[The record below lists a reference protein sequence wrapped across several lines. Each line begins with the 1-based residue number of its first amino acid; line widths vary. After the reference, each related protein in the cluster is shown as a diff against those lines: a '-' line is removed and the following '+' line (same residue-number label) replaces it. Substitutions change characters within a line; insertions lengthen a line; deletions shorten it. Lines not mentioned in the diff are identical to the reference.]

1 MEKNVTG
8 RKRKWQ
14 VYLLA
19 GVVFSAGLISPMF
32 PAKTMQVYAA
42 ETESVQAETIADGTY
57 TINGVLRHAV
67 QDQDSMGNTA
77 ISKPMTLQVSGGNCQ
92 LVLDLVPLTIR
103 LGKKDFNGYLAEMLY
118 YPDVD
123 GRVPTESDAASG
135 AEILEQYDGVYD
147 SYNDPENGLD
157 ENVKGMIY
165 PKKIAI
171 PVTEGDGEIWTQV
184 YVPVMEAVS
193 AGSGEQYARLQLDWS
208 SLTPVSKPTD
218 PSTEPSTETPS
229 TGQPST
235 EQPGNNGNQNPSSE
249 KTDKSGLHTLLL
261 SATSL
266 SGRENV
272 YTKESLEALKKA
284 IAVAQ
289 NVYDNEN
296 ATKLQITKQQNA
308 LSQAIINLDQKKTI
322 SSTEDN
328 SGESLD
334 IKTLSDGVYYL
345 PGKMMKIDKQSLS
358 MANEALDHTV
368 KLTVKKKK
376 YTLTLSFN
384 GLTIN
389 GQKGYLGWLKY
400 YKVGYRTDAY
410 GGPVGSPK
418 EVDVTKKQ
426 NGTDYPKEI
435 SFTMIAEAK
444 KDGYVPLQ
452 VFVPVMDA
460 ISAGSG
466 TQNVYLKLDLENITL
481 DKKSVKETEDNGNS
495 GSGTD
500 TGSGT
505 QGSHTNGTTGNKT
518 AASGNGSVGS
528 PLGNQSLPVSSQTKG
543 TSVLPSSNASKKTKD
558 AAKSSREQKESEAA
572 KEEAVLKNKI
582 EDAAGQA
589 ASVSAESQQQE
600 DSENGDTVTTG
611 QGTSG
616 AQSKK
621 GNPVAAALP
630 SLGALLAAGTGVL
643 YKIRSRRW
651 VL

>member
-1 MEKNVTG
+1 MERNVTG
-8 RKRKWQ
+8 RKRKCQ
-14 VYLLA
+14 VCLLA

-32 PAKTMQVYAA
+32 SAKTMQVYAA
-42 ETESVQAETIADGTY
+42 ETEGVQAETVADGTY

-92 LVLDLVPLTIR
+92 LVLDLVPLTVR
-103 LGKKDFNGYLAEMLY
+103 LGKKDFNGYLAETLY

-123 GRVPTESDAASG
+123 GRVPTESDAAS
-135 AEILEQYDGVYD
+135 ASEILEQYDGVYD

-165 PKKIAI
+165 PKKISI
-171 PVTEGDGEIWTQV
+171 PVMAGDSEIWTQV

-208 SLTPVSKPTD
+208 SLTLVSKPTED
-218 PSTEPSTETPS
+218 STEPSTETPS

-235 EQPGNNGNQNPSSE
+235 EQSGNNGNQKPSSE

-308 LSQAIINLDQKKTI
+308 LSQAIINLEQKETT

-328 SGESLD
+328 SKNLD

-345 PGKMMKIDKQSLS
+345 PGKMMKTDKQALS

-376 YTLTLSFN
+376 YMLTLSFN

-389 GQKGYLGWLKY
+389 SQKGYLGWLKY
-400 YKVGYRTDAY
+400 YKAGYKTDTY
-410 GGPVGSPK
+410 GGPVGDLKS
-418 EVDVTKKQ
+418 VDVTKKQ
-426 NGTDYPKEI
+426 SGTDYPKEI

-466 TQNVYLKLDLENITL
+466 TQNVYLKLDLKNITQ

-495 GSGTD
+495 GSGT
-500 TGSGT
+500 
-505 QGSHTNGTTGNKT
+505 QGSRTNGTIGNKT
-518 AASGNGSVGS
+518 VASGNGSTGS
-528 PLGNQSLPVSSQTKG
+528 SLGNQLLPGNSQTKG
-543 TSVLPSSNASKKTKD
+543 TSVLPSSNVSKN
-558 AAKSSREQKESEAA
+558 AAKSSKEQKDSEAA
-572 KEEAVLKNKI
+572 KEETVLKNKI
-582 EDAAGQA
+582 EDVTEQV
-589 ASVSAESQQQE
+589 ASVHADSQQE
-600 DSENGDTVTTG
+600 DSENDDMVATG
-611 QGTSG
+611 SRASG

-621 GNPVAAALP
+621 GNPVAVALP
-630 SLGALLAAGTGVL
+630 SLGALLAAGAGVL

>member
-1 MEKNVTG
+1 MERNVTG

-14 VYLLA
+14 VCLLA
-19 GVVFSAGLISPMF
+19 GAVFSASLISPMLS
-32 PAKTMQVYAA
+32 AKTVQVYAA

-123 GRVPTESDAASG
+123 GSVPTESDAASG

-171 PVTEGDGEIWTQV
+171 PVTVGDGEIWTQV

-208 SLTPVSKPTD
+208 SLTPVSKPTE

-235 EQPGNNGNQNPSSE
+235 EQPGNNGNQKPSSE
-249 KTDKSGLHTLLL
+249 KPDKSGLHTLLL

-284 IAVAQ
+284 IAAAQ

-308 LSQAIINLDQKKTI
+308 LSQAIINLEQKKTT

-328 SGESLD
+328 SGESLN

-345 PGKMMKIDKQSLS
+345 PGKMMKTDKQSLS

-400 YKVGYRTDAY
+400 YKDGYQTDAY

-418 EVDVTKKQ
+418 AVDVTKKQ

-466 TQNVYLKLDLENITL
+466 IQNVYLKLDLENITQNQN
-481 DKKSVKETEDNGNS
+481 KVKETEDNSNS
-495 GSGTD
+495 GSGTGN
-500 TGSGT
+500 GSGT
-505 QGSHTNGTTGNKT
+505 QGSRSNGTIGSKT
-518 AASGNGSVGS
+518 AASGNGSAGS
-528 PLGNQSLPVSSQTKG
+528 SLGNQSLPGSSQTKG
-543 TSVLPSSNASKKTKD
+543 TSTLPSSDASKKTKD
-558 AAKSSREQKESEAA
+558 AAKSSKEQKDREAA

-589 ASVSAESQQQE
+589 TSVSAESQQQE
-600 DSENGDTVTTG
+600 DAENGDTVTTG

-616 AQSKK
+616 AQSKN
-621 GNPVAAALP
+621 GSPAAAALP
-630 SLGALLAAGTGVL
+630 SLGALLAAGAGVL

>member
-171 PVTEGDGEIWTQV
+171 PVTKGDGEIWTQV

-218 PSTEPSTETPS
+218 PSTDPSTETPS

-249 KTDKSGLHTLLL
+249 KADKFGLHTLLL

-308 LSQAIINLDQKKTI
+308 LSQAIINLDQKKTT

-621 GNPVAAALP
+621 GNPVADALP

>member
-1 MEKNVTG
+1 MTG

-77 ISKPMTLQVSGGNCQ
+77 VSKPMTLQVSGGNCQ

-208 SLTPVSKPTD
+208 SLTPVSKPTE

-345 PGKMMKIDKQSLS
+345 PGKMMKTDKQSLS

-376 YTLTLSFN
+376 YTLTLSFSD
-384 GLTIN
+384 LTIN

-400 YKVGYRTDAY
+400 YKDGYQTDAY
-410 GGPVGSPK
+410 GGPIGSPK
-418 EVDVTKKQ
+418 AVDVTKKQ

-466 TQNVYLKLDLENITL
+466 IQNVYLKLDLENITQ
-481 DKKSVKETEDNGNS
+481 DQNKVKETEDNSNS
-495 GSGTD
+495 
-500 TGSGT
+500 GSGT
-505 QGSHTNGTTGNKT
+505 QGSRTNGTIGSKT
-518 AASGNGSVGS
+518 AASGNGSAGS
-528 PLGNQSLPVSSQTKG
+528 SLGNQSLPVSSQTKG
-543 TSVLPSSNASKKTKD
+543 TSTLPSSYALKKTKD
-558 AAKSSREQKESEAA
+558 AAKSSKKQKDSEAA
-572 KEEAVLKNKI
+572 KEDAVLKNKI

-611 QGTSG
+611 QGRSG

-630 SLGALLAAGTGVL
+630 SLGALLAAGAGVL

>member
-92 LVLDLVPLTIR
+92 LVLDLVPLTIH

-345 PGKMMKIDKQSLS
+345 PGKMMKTDKQSLS

-400 YKVGYRTDAY
+400 YKVGYQTDAY

-481 DKKSVKETEDNGNS
+481 DKKV
-495 GSGTD
+495 
-500 TGSGT
+500 
-505 QGSHTNGTTGNKT
+505 
-518 AASGNGSVGS
+518 
-528 PLGNQSLPVSSQTKG
+528 
-543 TSVLPSSNASKKTKD
+543 
-558 AAKSSREQKESEAA
+558 
-572 KEEAVLKNKI
+572 
-582 EDAAGQA
+582 
-589 ASVSAESQQQE
+589 
-600 DSENGDTVTTG
+600 
-611 QGTSG
+611 
-616 AQSKK
+616 
-621 GNPVAAALP
+621 
-630 SLGALLAAGTGVL
+630 
-643 YKIRSRRW
+643 
-651 VL
+651 

>member
-1 MEKNVTG
+1 MERNVTE

-14 VYLLA
+14 VCLLA
-19 GVVFSAGLISPMF
+19 GAVFSASLISPMLSV
-32 PAKTMQVYAA
+32 KTVQVYAA
-42 ETESVQAETIADGTY
+42 ETENVQAETIADGTY

-193 AGSGEQYARLQLDWS
+193 AGSGEQYARLQLDWG
-208 SLTPVSKPTD
+208 SLTPVSKPTE

-235 EQPGNNGNQNPSSE
+235 EQPGNNGNQKPSSE
-249 KTDKSGLHTLLL
+249 KPDKSGLHTLLL

-284 IAVAQ
+284 IAAAQ

-308 LSQAIINLDQKKTI
+308 LSQAIINLEQKKTT

-345 PGKMMKIDKQSLS
+345 PGKMMKTNKQSLS

-376 YTLTLSFN
+376 YTLTLNFS

-389 GQKGYLGWLKY
+389 SQKGYLGWLKY
-400 YKVGYRTDAY
+400 YKTGYKTDAY
-410 GGPVGSPK
+410 GGPVGSLK
-418 EVDVTKKQ
+418 AVDVTKKQ

-435 SFTMIAEAK
+435 SFDMIAEAK

-466 TQNVYLKLDLENITL
+466 IQNVYLKLDLEGITQ
-481 DKKSVKETEDNGNS
+481 DQNKVKETEDNGNS
-495 GSGTD
+495 GSGTG

-505 QGSHTNGTTGNKT
+505 QGSRSNGSIGNKT
-518 AASGNGSVGS
+518 AASGNGSAGS
-528 PLGNQSLPVSSQTKG
+528 SLGNQSLPGSSQTKG
-543 TSVLPSSNASKKTKD
+543 TSTLPSSDASKKTKD
-558 AAKSSREQKESEAA
+558 AAKSGKEQKDSEAA

-589 ASVSAESQQQE
+589 ASVSAESQQLE
-600 DSENGDTVTTG
+600 DTENGDTVTTG
-611 QGTSG
+611 RGTSG

-621 GNPVAAALP
+621 GNPAAAALP
-630 SLGALLAAGTGVL
+630 SLGALLAAGAGVL
-643 YKIRSRRW
+643 YKIRSRGW

>member
-77 ISKPMTLQVSGGNCQ
+77 ISKPMTLQVSGVNCQ

-249 KTDKSGLHTLLL
+249 KADKSGLHILLL

-368 KLTVKKKK
+368 KLTVKKKR

-400 YKVGYRTDAY
+400 YKVGYQTDAY

-466 TQNVYLKLDLENITL
+466 TQNVYMKLDLENITL

-495 GSGTD
+495 GSGTGN
-500 TGSGT
+500 GSGT

-518 AASGNGSVGS
+518 AASGNGSAGS
-528 PLGNQSLPVSSQTKG
+528 SLGNQSLPVSSQTKG

-582 EDAAGQA
+582 EDAARQA

-621 GNPVAAALP
+621 GNPVADALP

>member
-368 KLTVKKKK
+368 KLTVKKKR

-400 YKVGYRTDAY
+400 YKVGYQTDAY

-466 TQNVYLKLDLENITL
+466 TQNVYLKLDLENITQ
-481 DKKSVKETEDNGNS
+481 DQNKVKETEDNSNS
-495 GSGTD
+495 
-500 TGSGT
+500 GSGT
-505 QGSHTNGTTGNKT
+505 QGSRTNGTIGSKT
-518 AASGNGSVGS
+518 AASGNGSAGS
-528 PLGNQSLPVSSQTKG
+528 SLGNQSLPVSSQTKG
-543 TSVLPSSNASKKTKD
+543 TSTLPSSYALKKTKD
-558 AAKSSREQKESEAA
+558 AAKSSKKQKDSEAA
-572 KEEAVLKNKI
+572 KEDAVLKNKI

-600 DSENGDTVTTG
+600 GIENGDTVTTG

-621 GNPVAAALP
+621 GNPVAVALP
-630 SLGALLAAGTGVL
+630 SLGALLAAGAGVL

>member
-249 KTDKSGLHTLLL
+249 KADKSGLHTLLL

-308 LSQAIINLDQKKTI
+308 LSQAIINLDQKKTT

-345 PGKMMKIDKQSLS
+345 PGKMMKTDKQSLS

-400 YKVGYRTDAY
+400 YKVGYQTDAY

-418 EVDVTKKQ
+418 AVDVTKKQ

-495 GSGTD
+495 GSSTD

-518 AASGNGSVGS
+518 AASGNGSAGS

-611 QGTSG
+611 QGRSG
-616 AQSKK
+616 VQSKK

-630 SLGALLAAGTGVL
+630 SLGALLAAGAGVL

>member
-1 MEKNVTG
+1 MERNVTG
-8 RKRKWQ
+8 RKRKCQ
-14 VYLLA
+14 VCLLA

-32 PAKTMQVYAA
+32 SAKTMQVYAA
-42 ETESVQAETIADGTY
+42 ETEGVQAETVADGTY

-103 LGKKDFNGYLAEMLY
+103 LGKKDFNGYLAETLY

-123 GRVPTESDAASG
+123 GRVPTESDAAS
-135 AEILEQYDGVYD
+135 ASEILEQYDGVYD

-171 PVTEGDGEIWTQV
+171 PITAGDGEIWTQV

-208 SLTPVSKPTD
+208 SLTLVSNP
-218 PSTEPSTETPS
+218 TEPSTETPS

-249 KTDKSGLHTLLL
+249 KADKSGLHTLLL

-308 LSQAIINLDQKKTI
+308 LSQAIINLDQKKTT

-345 PGKMMKIDKQSLS
+345 PGKMMKTDKQSLS

-389 GQKGYLGWLKY
+389 SQKGYLGWLKY
-400 YKVGYRTDAY
+400 YKAGYQTDAY
-410 GGPVGSPK
+410 GGPVGDLKS
-418 EVDVTKKQ
+418 VDVTKKQ
-426 NGTDYPKEI
+426 SGTDYPKEI

-481 DKKSVKETEDNGNS
+481 DKKSVKEPEDNGNS
-495 GSGTD
+495 GSGT
-500 TGSGT
+500 
-505 QGSHTNGTTGNKT
+505 QGSRINGTIGNKT
-518 AASGNGSVGS
+518 VASGNGSTGS
-528 PLGNQSLPVSSQTKG
+528 SLGNQLLPGNSQTKG
-543 TSVLPSSNASKKTKD
+543 TSVLPSSNVSKNTKN
-558 AAKSSREQKESEAA
+558 AAKSSKEQKDSEAA
-572 KEEAVLKNKI
+572 KEDAVLKNKI

-611 QGTSG
+611 QGRSG

-630 SLGALLAAGTGVL
+630 SLGALLAAGAGVL

>member
-249 KTDKSGLHTLLL
+249 KADKSGLHTLLL

-308 LSQAIINLDQKKTI
+308 LSQAIINLDQKKTT

-345 PGKMMKIDKQSLS
+345 PGKMMKTDKQSLS

-376 YTLTLSFN
+376 YMLTLSFN

-389 GQKGYLGWLKY
+389 SQKGYLGWLKY
-400 YKVGYRTDAY
+400 YKAGYKTDTY
-410 GGPVGSPK
+410 GGPVGDLKS
-418 EVDVTKKQ
+418 VDVTKKQ
-426 NGTDYPKEI
+426 SGTDYPKEI

-466 TQNVYLKLDLENITL
+466 IQNVYLKLDLENITQ
-481 DKKSVKETEDNGNS
+481 DQNKVKETEDNSNS
-495 GSGTD
+495 
-500 TGSGT
+500 GSGT
-505 QGSHTNGTTGNKT
+505 QGSRTNGTIGSKT
-518 AASGNGSVGS
+518 AASGNGSAGS
-528 PLGNQSLPVSSQTKG
+528 SLGNQSLPVSSQTKG
-543 TSVLPSSNASKKTKD
+543 TSTLPSSYALKKTKD
-558 AAKSSREQKESEAA
+558 AAKSSKKQKDSEAA
-572 KEEAVLKNKI
+572 KEDAVLKNKI

-611 QGTSG
+611 QGRSG

-630 SLGALLAAGTGVL
+630 SLGALLAAGAGVL

>member
-249 KTDKSGLHTLLL
+249 KADKSGLHTLLL

-308 LSQAIINLDQKKTI
+308 LSQAIINLDQKKTT

-345 PGKMMKIDKQSLS
+345 PGKMMKTDKQSLS

-400 YKVGYRTDAY
+400 YKVGYQTDAY

-418 EVDVTKKQ
+418 AVDVTKKQ

-495 GSGTD
+495 GSGTGN
-500 TGSGT
+500 GSGT
-505 QGSHTNGTTGNKT
+505 QGSRTNGTIGSKT
-518 AASGNGSVGS
+518 AASGNGSAGS
-528 PLGNQSLPVSSQTKG
+528 SLGNQSLPVSSQTKG

-600 DSENGDTVTTG
+600 DSKNGDMVTTG

-630 SLGALLAAGTGVL
+630 SLGALLAAGAGAL

>member
-32 PAKTMQVYAA
+32 PAKTMKVYAA

-308 LSQAIINLDQKKTI
+308 LSQAIINLDQKKTT

-345 PGKMMKIDKQSLS
+345 PGKMMKTDKQSLS

-400 YKVGYRTDAY
+400 YKVGYQTDAY

-418 EVDVTKKQ
+418 AVDVTEKQ

-466 TQNVYLKLDLENITL
+466 TQTVYLKLDLENITL

-495 GSGTD
+495 GSSTD

-505 QGSHTNGTTGNKT
+505 QGSRTNGTIGSKT
-518 AASGNGSVGS
+518 AASGNGSAGS
-528 PLGNQSLPVSSQTKG
+528 SLGNQSLPVSSQTKG

-600 DSENGDTVTTG
+600 DSENGDTVTTE
-611 QGTSG
+611 QGRSG

-630 SLGALLAAGTGVL
+630 SLGALLAAGAGVL

>member
-14 VYLLA
+14 VNLLA

-400 YKVGYRTDAY
+400 YKVGYQTDAY

-418 EVDVTKKQ
+418 AVDVTKKQ

-481 DKKSVKETEDNGNS
+481 DKKSVKETEDNSNS
-495 GSGTD
+495 GSGTGN
-500 TGSGT
+500 GSGT
-505 QGSHTNGTTGNKT
+505 QGSRTNGTIGSKT
-518 AASGNGSVGS
+518 AASGNGSAGS
-528 PLGNQSLPVSSQTKG
+528 SLGNQSLPVSSQTKG

-611 QGTSG
+611 QGRSG

-630 SLGALLAAGTGVL
+630 SLGALLAAGAGVL

>member
-77 ISKPMTLQVSGGNCQ
+77 VSKPMTLQVSGGNCQ

-235 EQPGNNGNQNPSSE
+235 EQPGNNGNQNQSSE
-249 KTDKSGLHTLLL
+249 KADKSGLHTLLL

-308 LSQAIINLDQKKTI
+308 LSQAIINLDQKKTT

-345 PGKMMKIDKQSLS
+345 PGKMMKTDKQSLS

-384 GLTIN
+384 GLMIN

-400 YKVGYRTDAY
+400 YKVGYQTDAY
-410 GGPVGSPK
+410 GGPIGSPK
-418 EVDVTKKQ
+418 AVDVTKKQ

-466 TQNVYLKLDLENITL
+466 IQNVYLKLDLENITQ
-481 DKKSVKETEDNGNS
+481 DQNKVKETEDNSNS
-495 GSGTD
+495 
-500 TGSGT
+500 GSGT
-505 QGSHTNGTTGNKT
+505 QGSRTNGTIGSKT
-518 AASGNGSVGS
+518 AASGNGSAGS
-528 PLGNQSLPVSSQTKG
+528 SLGNQSLPVSSQTKG
-543 TSVLPSSNASKKTKD
+543 TSTLPSSYALKKTKD
-558 AAKSSREQKESEAA
+558 AAKSSKEQKDSEAA
-572 KEEAVLKNKI
+572 KEDAVLKNKI
-582 EDAAGQA
+582 EDTAGQA

-600 DSENGDTVTTG
+600 GIENGDTVTTG

-621 GNPVAAALP
+621 GNPVAVALP
-630 SLGALLAAGTGVL
+630 SLGALLAAGAGVL

>member
-1 MEKNVTG
+1 MERNVTG
-8 RKRKWQ
+8 RKRKCQ
-14 VYLLA
+14 VCLLA

-32 PAKTMQVYAA
+32 SAKTMQVYAA
-42 ETESVQAETIADGTY
+42 ETEGVQAETVADGTY

-103 LGKKDFNGYLAEMLY
+103 LGKKDFNGYLAETLY

-123 GRVPTESDAASG
+123 GRVPTESDAAS
-135 AEILEQYDGVYD
+135 ASEILEQYDGVYD

-171 PVTEGDGEIWTQV
+171 PITAGDGEIWTQV

-208 SLTPVSKPTD
+208 SLTLVSNP
-218 PSTEPSTETPS
+218 TEPSTETPS

-249 KTDKSGLHTLLL
+249 KADKSGLHTLLL

-308 LSQAIINLDQKKTI
+308 LSQAIINLDQKKTT

-345 PGKMMKIDKQSLS
+345 PGKMMKTDKQSLS

-400 YKVGYRTDAY
+400 YKVGYQTDAY
-410 GGPVGSPK
+410 GGPVGDLKS
-418 EVDVTKKQ
+418 VDVTKKQ
-426 NGTDYPKEI
+426 SGTDYPKEI
-435 SFTMIAEAK
+435 SFTMIEEAK
-444 KDGYVPLQ
+444 EDGYVPLR

-466 TQNVYLKLDLENITL
+466 IQNVYLKLDLENITQ
-481 DKKSVKETEDNGNS
+481 DQNKVKETEDNSNS
-495 GSGTD
+495 
-500 TGSGT
+500 GSGT
-505 QGSHTNGTTGNKT
+505 QGSRTNGTIGSKT
-518 AASGNGSVGS
+518 AASGNGSAGS
-528 PLGNQSLPVSSQTKG
+528 SLGNQSLPVSSQTKG
-543 TSVLPSSNASKKTKD
+543 TSTLPSSYALKKTKD
-558 AAKSSREQKESEAA
+558 AAKSSKEQKDSEAA
-572 KEEAVLKNKI
+572 KEDAVLKNKI
-582 EDAAGQA
+582 EDTAGQA

-600 DSENGDTVTTG
+600 GIENGDTVTTG

-621 GNPVAAALP
+621 GNPVAVALP
-630 SLGALLAAGTGVL
+630 SLGALLAAGAGVL

>member
-1 MEKNVTG
+1 M
-8 RKRKWQ
+8 
-14 VYLLA
+14 
-19 GVVFSAGLISPMF
+19 
-32 PAKTMQVYAA
+32 
-42 ETESVQAETIADGTY
+42 
-57 TINGVLRHAV
+57 
-67 QDQDSMGNTA
+67 
-77 ISKPMTLQVSGGNCQ
+77 
-92 LVLDLVPLTIR
+92 
-103 LGKKDFNGYLAEMLY
+103 
-118 YPDVD
+118 
-123 GRVPTESDAASG
+123 
-135 AEILEQYDGVYD
+135 
-147 SYNDPENGLD
+147 
-157 ENVKGMIY
+157 
-165 PKKIAI
+165 
-171 PVTEGDGEIWTQV
+171 
-184 YVPVMEAVS
+184 
-193 AGSGEQYARLQLDWS
+193 
-208 SLTPVSKPTD
+208 
-218 PSTEPSTETPS
+218 
-229 TGQPST
+229 
-235 EQPGNNGNQNPSSE
+235 
-249 KTDKSGLHTLLL
+249 
-261 SATSL
+261 
-266 SGRENV
+266 
-272 YTKESLEALKKA
+272 
-284 IAVAQ
+284 AQ

-308 LSQAIINLDQKKTI
+308 LSQAIINLDQKKTT

-345 PGKMMKIDKQSLS
+345 PGKMMKTDKQSLS

-384 GLTIN
+384 GLMIN

-400 YKVGYRTDAY
+400 YKVGYQTDAY
-410 GGPVGSPK
+410 GEPVGSPK
-418 EVDVTKKQ
+418 AVDVTKKQ

-460 ISAGSG
+460 ITAGSG
-466 TQNVYLKLDLENITL
+466 TQNVYLKLDIENITL

-495 GSGTD
+495 GSRTD

-518 AASGNGSVGS
+518 AASGNGSAGS

-572 KEEAVLKNKI
+572 KEDAVLKNKI

-611 QGTSG
+611 QGRSG

-630 SLGALLAAGTGVL
+630 SLGALLAAGAGVL

>member
-1 MEKNVTG
+1 MTG

-400 YKVGYRTDAY
+400 YKVGYQTDAY

-418 EVDVTKKQ
+418 AVDVTKKQ

-466 TQNVYLKLDLENITL
+466 TQNIYLKLDLENITL
-481 DKKSVKETEDNGNS
+481 DKKSVKETEDNSNS
-495 GSGTD
+495 GSGTGN
-500 TGSGT
+500 GSGT
-505 QGSHTNGTTGNKT
+505 QGSRTNGTIGSKT
-518 AASGNGSVGS
+518 AASGNGSAGS
-528 PLGNQSLPVSSQTKG
+528 SLGNQSLPVSSQTKG

-611 QGTSG
+611 QGRSG

-630 SLGALLAAGTGVL
+630 SLGALLAAGAGVL

>member
-19 GVVFSAGLISPMF
+19 GVVFSAGLISPMLS
-32 PAKTMQVYAA
+32 AKTVQVYAA

-123 GRVPTESDAASG
+123 GSVPTESDTASG

-208 SLTPVSKPTD
+208 SLTPVSKPTE

-235 EQPGNNGNQNPSSE
+235 EQPGNNGNQKPSSE
-249 KTDKSGLHTLLL
+249 KPDKSGLHTLLL

-308 LSQAIINLDQKKTI
+308 LSQAIINLEQKKTT

-328 SGESLD
+328 SGESLN

-345 PGKMMKIDKQSLS
+345 PGKMMKTDKQSLS

-400 YKVGYRTDAY
+400 YKDGYQTDAY

-418 EVDVTKKQ
+418 AVDVTKKQ

-466 TQNVYLKLDLENITL
+466 IQNVYLKLDLENITQ
-481 DKKSVKETEDNGNS
+481 DQNKVKEKEDNSNS
-495 GSGTD
+495 GSGNGN
-500 TGSGT
+500 GSGT
-505 QGSHTNGTTGNKT
+505 QGSRTNGTIGSKT
-518 AASGNGSVGS
+518 AASGNGSAGS
-528 PLGNQSLPVSSQTKG
+528 SLGNQSLPVSSQTKG
-543 TSVLPSSNASKKTKD
+543 TSTLPSSYALKKTKD
-558 AAKSSREQKESEAA
+558 TAKSSKEQKDREAA
-572 KEEAVLKNKI
+572 KEDAVLKNKI
-582 EDAAGQA
+582 EDTAGQA
-589 ASVSAESQQQE
+589 ASVSAERQQQE
-600 DSENGDTVTTG
+600 GIENGDTVTTG

-621 GNPVAAALP
+621 GNPAAAALP
-630 SLGALLAAGTGVL
+630 SLGALLAAGAGVL

>member
-249 KTDKSGLHTLLL
+249 KADKSGLHTLLL

-368 KLTVKKKK
+368 KLTVKKKR

-400 YKVGYRTDAY
+400 YKVGYQTDAY
-410 GGPVGSPK
+410 GGLVGSPK

-495 GSGTD
+495 GSGTGN
-500 TGSGT
+500 GSGT

-518 AASGNGSVGS
+518 AASGNGSAGS
-528 PLGNQSLPVSSQTKG
+528 SLGNQSLPVSSQTKG

-621 GNPVAAALP
+621 GNPVADALP

>member
-1 MEKNVTG
+1 MTG

-42 ETESVQAETIADGTY
+42 ETESVQAETIVDGTY

-249 KTDKSGLHTLLL
+249 KADKSGLHTLLL

-308 LSQAIINLDQKKTI
+308 LSQAIINLDQKKTT

-621 GNPVAAALP
+621 GNPVADALP

>member
-77 ISKPMTLQVSGGNCQ
+77 VSKPMTLQVSGGNCQ

-208 SLTPVSKPTD
+208 SLTPVSKPTE

-266 SGRENV
+266 CGRENV

-345 PGKMMKIDKQSLS
+345 PGKMMKTDKQSLS

-376 YTLTLSFN
+376 YTLTLSFSD
-384 GLTIN
+384 LTIN

-400 YKVGYRTDAY
+400 YKDGYQTDAY
-410 GGPVGSPK
+410 GGPIGSPK
-418 EVDVTKKQ
+418 AVDVTKKQ

-466 TQNVYLKLDLENITL
+466 IQNVYLKLDLENITQ
-481 DKKSVKETEDNGNS
+481 DQNKVKETEDNSNS
-495 GSGTD
+495 
-500 TGSGT
+500 GSGT
-505 QGSHTNGTTGNKT
+505 QGSRTNGTIGSKT
-518 AASGNGSVGS
+518 AASGNGSAGS
-528 PLGNQSLPVSSQTKG
+528 SLGNQSLPVSSQTKG
-543 TSVLPSSNASKKTKD
+543 TSTLPSSYALKKTKD
-558 AAKSSREQKESEAA
+558 AAKSSKKQKDSEAA
-572 KEEAVLKNKI
+572 KEDAVLKNKI

-611 QGTSG
+611 QGRSG

-621 GNPVAAALP
+621 GNPVAAALT
-630 SLGALLAAGTGVL
+630 SLGALLAAGAGVL

>member
-19 GVVFSAGLISPMF
+19 GVVFSASLISPMLS
-32 PAKTMQVYAA
+32 AKTVQVYAA

-123 GRVPTESDAASG
+123 GSVPTESDTASG

-171 PVTEGDGEIWTQV
+171 PVTAGDGEIWTQV

-208 SLTPVSKPTD
+208 SLTPVSKPTE

-235 EQPGNNGNQNPSSE
+235 EQPGNNGNQKPSSE
-249 KTDKSGLHTLLL
+249 KPDKSGLHTLLL

-308 LSQAIINLDQKKTI
+308 LSQAIINLEQKKTT

-345 PGKMMKIDKQSLS
+345 SGKMMKTDKQSLS
-358 MANEALDHTV
+358 MANEALDHIV

-400 YKVGYRTDAY
+400 YKDGYQTDAY

-418 EVDVTKKQ
+418 AVDVTKKQ

-435 SFTMIAEAK
+435 SFTMITEAK

-466 TQNVYLKLDLENITL
+466 IQNVYLKLDLENITQ
-481 DKKSVKETEDNGNS
+481 DQNKVKETEDNSNS
-495 GSGTD
+495 GSGTGN
-500 TGSGT
+500 GSGT
-505 QGSHTNGTTGNKT
+505 QGSRTNGTIGSKT
-518 AASGNGSVGS
+518 AASGNGSAGS
-528 PLGNQSLPVSSQTKG
+528 SLGNQSLPVSSQTKG
-543 TSVLPSSNASKKTKD
+543 TSTLPSSDALKKTKD
-558 AAKSSREQKESEAA
+558 AAKSSKEQKDSEAA

-582 EDAAGQA
+582 EDVTEQV
-589 ASVSAESQQQE
+589 ASVHADSQQE
-600 DSENGDTVTTG
+600 DTENGDTVTTG

-621 GNPVAAALP
+621 GNPAAAALP
-630 SLGALLAAGTGVL
+630 SLGALLAAGAGVL

>member
-32 PAKTMQVYAA
+32 PAKTMKVYAA

-92 LVLDLVPLTIR
+92 LVLDMVPLTIR

-308 LSQAIINLDQKKTI
+308 LSQAIINLDQKKTT

-345 PGKMMKIDKQSLS
+345 PGKMMKTDKQSLS

-400 YKVGYRTDAY
+400 YKVGYQTDAY

-418 EVDVTKKQ
+418 AVDVTEKQ

-466 TQNVYLKLDLENITL
+466 TQTVYLKLDLENITL

-495 GSGTD
+495 GSSTD

-505 QGSHTNGTTGNKT
+505 QGSRTNGTIGSKT
-518 AASGNGSVGS
+518 AASGNGSAGS
-528 PLGNQSLPVSSQTKG
+528 SLGNQSLPVSSQTKG

-611 QGTSG
+611 QGRSG

-630 SLGALLAAGTGVL
+630 SLGALLAAGAGVL

>member
-77 ISKPMTLQVSGGNCQ
+77 VSKPMTLQVSGGNCQ

-208 SLTPVSKPTD
+208 SLTPVSKPTE

-289 NVYDNEN
+289 DVYDNEN

-345 PGKMMKIDKQSLS
+345 PGKMMKTDKQSLS

-376 YTLTLSFN
+376 YTLTLSFSD
-384 GLTIN
+384 LTIN

-400 YKVGYRTDAY
+400 YKDGYQTDAY
-410 GGPVGSPK
+410 GGPIGSPK
-418 EVDVTKKQ
+418 AVDVTKKQ

-466 TQNVYLKLDLENITL
+466 IQNVYLKLDLENITQ
-481 DKKSVKETEDNGNS
+481 DQNKVKETEDNSNS
-495 GSGTD
+495 
-500 TGSGT
+500 GSGT
-505 QGSHTNGTTGNKT
+505 QGSRTNGTIGSKT
-518 AASGNGSVGS
+518 AASGNGSAGS
-528 PLGNQSLPVSSQTKG
+528 SLGNQSLPVSSQTKG
-543 TSVLPSSNASKKTKD
+543 TSTLPSSYALKKTKD
-558 AAKSSREQKESEAA
+558 AAKSSKKQKDSEAA
-572 KEEAVLKNKI
+572 KEDAVLKNKI

-611 QGTSG
+611 QGRSG

-630 SLGALLAAGTGVL
+630 SLGALLAAGAGVL

>member
-77 ISKPMTLQVSGGNCQ
+77 VSKPMTLQVSGGNCQ

-249 KTDKSGLHTLLL
+249 KADKSGLHTLLL

-308 LSQAIINLDQKKTI
+308 LSQAIINLDQKKTT

-345 PGKMMKIDKQSLS
+345 PGKMMKTDKQSLS

-400 YKVGYRTDAY
+400 YKVGYQTDAY
-410 GGPVGSPK
+410 GGPIGSPK
-418 EVDVTKKQ
+418 AVDVTKKQ

-466 TQNVYLKLDLENITL
+466 IQNVYLKLDLENITQ
-481 DKKSVKETEDNGNS
+481 DQNKVKETEDNSNS
-495 GSGTD
+495 
-500 TGSGT
+500 GSGT
-505 QGSHTNGTTGNKT
+505 QGSRTNGTIGSKT
-518 AASGNGSVGS
+518 AASGNGSAGS
-528 PLGNQSLPVSSQTKG
+528 SLGNQSLPVSSQTKG
-543 TSVLPSSNASKKTKD
+543 TSTLPSSYALKKTKD
-558 AAKSSREQKESEAA
+558 AAKSSKEQKDSEAA
-572 KEEAVLKNKI
+572 KEDAVLKNKI
-582 EDAAGQA
+582 EDTAGQA

-600 DSENGDTVTTG
+600 GIENGDTVTTG

-621 GNPVAAALP
+621 GNPVAVALP
-630 SLGALLAAGTGVL
+630 SLGALLAAGAGVL

>member
-19 GVVFSAGLISPMF
+19 GVVFSASLISPMF

-135 AEILEQYDGVYD
+135 AEILEQYDGVYA

-400 YKVGYRTDAY
+400 YKVGYQTDAY

-418 EVDVTKKQ
+418 AVDVTKKQ

-481 DKKSVKETEDNGNS
+481 DKKSVKETEDNSNS
-495 GSGTD
+495 GSGTGN
-500 TGSGT
+500 GSGT
-505 QGSHTNGTTGNKT
+505 QGSRTNGTIGSKT
-518 AASGNGSVGS
+518 AALGNGSAGS
-528 PLGNQSLPVSSQTKG
+528 SLGNQSLPVSSQTKG

-611 QGTSG
+611 QGRSG

-630 SLGALLAAGTGVL
+630 SLGALLAAGAGVL

>member
-19 GVVFSAGLISPMF
+19 GVVFYAGLISPMF

-92 LVLDLVPLTIR
+92 LVQDLVPLTIR

-249 KTDKSGLHTLLL
+249 KADKSGLHTLLL

-308 LSQAIINLDQKKTI
+308 LSQAIINLDQKKTT

-345 PGKMMKIDKQSLS
+345 PGKMMKTDKQSLS

-376 YTLTLSFN
+376 YMLTLSFN

-389 GQKGYLGWLKY
+389 SQKGYLGWLKY
-400 YKVGYRTDAY
+400 YKAGYKTDTY
-410 GGPVGSPK
+410 GGPVGDLKS
-418 EVDVTKKQ
+418 VDVTKKQ
-426 NGTDYPKEI
+426 SGTDYPKEI

-495 GSGTD
+495 GSRTD

-518 AASGNGSVGS
+518 AASGNGSAGS

-558 AAKSSREQKESEAA
+558 ATKSSREQKESEAA
-572 KEEAVLKNKI
+572 KEDAVLKNKI

-611 QGTSG
+611 QGRSG

-630 SLGALLAAGTGVL
+630 SLGALLAAGAGVL

>member
-1 MEKNVTG
+1 MERNVTG
-8 RKRKWQ
+8 RKRKCQ
-14 VYLLA
+14 VCLLA

-32 PAKTMQVYAA
+32 SAKTMQVYAA
-42 ETESVQAETIADGTY
+42 EKEGVQAETVADGTY

-103 LGKKDFNGYLAEMLY
+103 LGKKDFNGYLAETLY

-123 GRVPTESDAASG
+123 GRVPTESDAAS
-135 AEILEQYDGVYD
+135 ASEILEQYDGVYD

-171 PVTEGDGEIWTQV
+171 PVTAGDGEIWTQV

-208 SLTPVSKPTD
+208 SLTLVSNP
-218 PSTEPSTETPS
+218 TEPSTETPS

-249 KTDKSGLHTLLL
+249 KADKSGLHTLLL

-308 LSQAIINLDQKKTI
+308 LSQAIINLDQKKTT

-345 PGKMMKIDKQSLS
+345 PGKMMKTDKQALS

-376 YTLTLSFN
+376 YMLTLSFN

-389 GQKGYLGWLKY
+389 SQKGYLGWLKY
-400 YKVGYRTDAY
+400 YKAGYKTDTY
-410 GGPVGSPK
+410 GGPVGDLKS
-418 EVDVTKKQ
+418 VDVTKKQ
-426 NGTDYPKEI
+426 SGTDYPKEI
-435 SFTMIAEAK
+435 SFTMIEEAK
-444 KDGYVPLQ
+444 EDGYVPLR

-466 TQNVYLKLDLENITL
+466 TQNVYLKLDLKNITQ

-495 GSGTD
+495 GSRTD

-505 QGSHTNGTTGNKT
+505 QGSRTNGTIGNKT
-518 AASGNGSVGS
+518 VASGNGSTGS
-528 PLGNQSLPVSSQTKG
+528 SLGNQLLPGNSQTKG
-543 TSVLPSSNASKKTKD
+543 TSVLPSSNVSKN
-558 AAKSSREQKESEAA
+558 AAKSSKEQKESEAA
-572 KEEAVLKNKI
+572 KEETVLKNKI
-582 EDAAGQA
+582 EDVIEQA

-611 QGTSG
+611 QGISG

-630 SLGALLAAGTGVL
+630 SLGALLAAGAGVL

>member
-1 MEKNVTG
+1 MTG
-8 RKRKWQ
+8 RKRKCQ
-14 VYLLA
+14 VCLLA

-32 PAKTMQVYAA
+32 SAKTMQVYAA
-42 ETESVQAETIADGTY
+42 ETEGVQAETVADGTY

-103 LGKKDFNGYLAEMLY
+103 LGKKDFNGYLAETLY

-123 GRVPTESDAASG
+123 GRVPTESDAAS
-135 AEILEQYDGVYD
+135 ASEILEQYDGVYD

-171 PVTEGDGEIWTQV
+171 PVTAGDGEIWTQV

-208 SLTPVSKPTD
+208 SLTLVSNP
-218 PSTEPSTETPS
+218 TEPSTETPS

-249 KTDKSGLHTLLL
+249 KADKSGLHTLLL

-308 LSQAIINLDQKKTI
+308 LSQAIINLDQKKTT

-345 PGKMMKIDKQSLS
+345 PGKMMKTDKQSLS

-389 GQKGYLGWLKY
+389 SQKGYLGWLKY
-400 YKVGYRTDAY
+400 YKAGYKTDTY
-410 GGPVGSPK
+410 GGPVGDLKS
-418 EVDVTKKQ
+418 VDVTKKQ
-426 NGTDYPKEI
+426 SGTDYPKEI

-495 GSGTD
+495 GSGT
-500 TGSGT
+500 
-505 QGSHTNGTTGNKT
+505 QGSRTNGTIGNKT
-518 AASGNGSVGS
+518 VASGNGSTGS
-528 PLGNQSLPVSSQTKG
+528 SLGNQLLPGNSQTKG
-543 TSVLPSSNASKKTKD
+543 TSVLPSSNVSKNTKN
-558 AAKSSREQKESEAA
+558 AAKSSKEQKDSEAA
-572 KEEAVLKNKI
+572 KEDAVLKNKI

-611 QGTSG
+611 QGRSG

-630 SLGALLAAGTGVL
+630 SLGALLAAGAGVL

>member
-67 QDQDSMGNTA
+67 QNQDSMGNTA

-249 KTDKSGLHTLLL
+249 KADKSGLHTLLL

-308 LSQAIINLDQKKTI
+308 LSQAIINLDQKKTT

-466 TQNVYLKLDLENITL
+466 IQNVYLKLDLENITQ
-481 DKKSVKETEDNGNS
+481 DQNKVKETEDNSNS
-495 GSGTD
+495 
-500 TGSGT
+500 GSGT
-505 QGSHTNGTTGNKT
+505 QGSRTNGTIGSKT
-518 AASGNGSVGS
+518 AASGNGSAGS
-528 PLGNQSLPVSSQTKG
+528 SLGNQSLPVSSQTKG
-543 TSVLPSSNASKKTKD
+543 TSTLPSSYALKKTKD
-558 AAKSSREQKESEAA
+558 AAKSSKEQKDSEAA
-572 KEEAVLKNKI
+572 KEDAVLKNKI
-582 EDAAGQA
+582 EDTAGQA

-600 DSENGDTVTTG
+600 GIENGDTVTTG

-621 GNPVAAALP
+621 GNPVAVALP
-630 SLGALLAAGTGVL
+630 SLGALLAAGAGVL

>member
-171 PVTEGDGEIWTQV
+171 PVTKGDGEIWTQV

-249 KTDKSGLHTLLL
+249 KADKFGLHTLLL

-308 LSQAIINLDQKKTI
+308 LSQAIINLDQKKTT

-410 GGPVGSPK
+410 GEPVGSPK

-621 GNPVAAALP
+621 GNPVADALP

>member
-32 PAKTMQVYAA
+32 PSKTMQVYAA

-77 ISKPMTLQVSGGNCQ
+77 ISKPMTLQVSDGNCQ

-123 GRVPTESDAASG
+123 GRVPTESDVAS
-135 AEILEQYDGVYD
+135 ASEILEQYDGVCD
-147 SYNDPENGLD
+147 SYNDPKNGLD

-171 PVTEGDGEIWTQV
+171 PVTAGDGEIWTQV

-208 SLTPVSKPTD
+208 SLTPVSKPID

-249 KTDKSGLHTLLL
+249 KADKSGLHTLLL

-308 LSQAIINLDQKKTI
+308 LSQAIINLDQKKTT

-334 IKTLSDGVYYL
+334 IKTLSDGGYYL
-345 PGKMMKIDKQSLS
+345 PGKMMKTDKQSLS

-400 YKVGYRTDAY
+400 YKVGYQTDAY

-418 EVDVTKKQ
+418 AVDVTKKQ

-495 GSGTD
+495 GSGTGN
-500 TGSGT
+500 GSGT
-505 QGSHTNGTTGNKT
+505 QGSRTNGTIGSKT
-518 AASGNGSVGS
+518 AASGNGSARS
-528 PLGNQSLPVSSQTKG
+528 SLGNQSLPVSSQTKG

-582 EDAAGQA
+582 EDAAGQT

-621 GNPVAAALP
+621 GNPVADALP

>member
-67 QDQDSMGNTA
+67 QNQDSMGNTA

-249 KTDKSGLHTLLL
+249 KADKSGLHTLLL

-308 LSQAIINLDQKKTI
+308 LSQAIINLDQKKTT

-500 TGSGT
+500 TESGT

-528 PLGNQSLPVSSQTKG
+528 PLGNQLLPVSSQTKG

-621 GNPVAAALP
+621 GNPVADALP

>member
-1 MEKNVTG
+1 MTG

-77 ISKPMTLQVSGGNCQ
+77 VSKPMTLQVSGGNCQ

-249 KTDKSGLHTLLL
+249 KADKSGLHTLLL

-308 LSQAIINLDQKKTI
+308 LSQAIINLDQKKTT

-345 PGKMMKIDKQSLS
+345 PGKMMKTDKQSLS

-384 GLTIN
+384 GLMIN

-400 YKVGYRTDAY
+400 YKVGYQTDAY
-410 GGPVGSPK
+410 GGPIGSPK
-418 EVDVTKKQ
+418 AVDVTKKQ

-466 TQNVYLKLDLENITL
+466 IQNVYLKLDLENITQ
-481 DKKSVKETEDNGNS
+481 DQNKVKETEDNSNS
-495 GSGTD
+495 
-500 TGSGT
+500 GSGT
-505 QGSHTNGTTGNKT
+505 QGSRTNGTIGSKT
-518 AASGNGSVGS
+518 AASGNGSAGS
-528 PLGNQSLPVSSQTKG
+528 SLGNQSLPVSSQTKG

-611 QGTSG
+611 QGRSG

-630 SLGALLAAGTGVL
+630 SLGALLAAGAGVL

>member
-77 ISKPMTLQVSGGNCQ
+77 VSKPMTLQVSGGNCQ

-208 SLTPVSKPTD
+208 SLTPVSKPTE

-345 PGKMMKIDKQSLS
+345 PGKMMKTDKQSLS
-358 MANEALDHTV
+358 MENEALDHTV

-376 YTLTLSFN
+376 YTLTLSFSD
-384 GLTIN
+384 LTIN

-400 YKVGYRTDAY
+400 YKDGYQTDAY
-410 GGPVGSPK
+410 GGPIGSPK
-418 EVDVTKKQ
+418 AVDVTKKQ
-426 NGTDYPKEI
+426 NGTDYPKEN

-466 TQNVYLKLDLENITL
+466 IQNVYLKLDLENITQ
-481 DKKSVKETEDNGNS
+481 DQNKVKETEDNSNS
-495 GSGTD
+495 
-500 TGSGT
+500 GSGT
-505 QGSHTNGTTGNKT
+505 QGSRTNGTIGSKT
-518 AASGNGSVGS
+518 AASGNGSAGS
-528 PLGNQSLPVSSQTKG
+528 SLGNQSLPVSSQTKG
-543 TSVLPSSNASKKTKD
+543 TSTLPSSYALKKTKD
-558 AAKSSREQKESEAA
+558 AAKSSKKQKDSEAA
-572 KEEAVLKNKI
+572 KEDAVLKNKI

-611 QGTSG
+611 QGRSG

-630 SLGALLAAGTGVL
+630 SLGALLAAGAGVL